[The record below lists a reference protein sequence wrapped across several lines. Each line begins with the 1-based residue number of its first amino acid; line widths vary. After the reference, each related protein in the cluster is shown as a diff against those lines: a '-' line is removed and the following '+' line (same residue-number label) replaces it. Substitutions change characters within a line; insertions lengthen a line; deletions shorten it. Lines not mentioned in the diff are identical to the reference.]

1 MAKLTYKRAGVDI
14 DAGSYFVDLIK
25 PLAKKTY
32 NSNVV
37 GKIGNFSGSY
47 LFPIN
52 RYRKPVLVAS
62 ADGVGTKL
70 RIAIMA
76 RKLDTIGLDLVAMNV
91 NDLVTCGAEP
101 LFFLDYFATSKLNP
115 KDGVEVVRGIVKGCK
130 EAGCVLLGGETAEMP
145 GFYRKGDFDLAG
157 FAVGILENDKQID
170 GSRVLPGDVVVGLSS
185 NGLHSNG
192 YSLARKVLFEKKR
205 FKLTDRISPL
215 KRTIGDELL
224 KPTRIYV
231 KTVLNLKNNF
241 DIHAIAHVTG
251 GGLVENIPRV
261 IPANCDVVIDTTLWE
276 LPPVF
281 YLIKLYSGIE
291 KYEMFRTFNC
301 GIGMALVV
309 SKNDADKILGRLKKL
324 RERAMIIGEVIR
336 KKRGKSRVIL
346 A

>member
-1 MAKLTYKRAGVDI
+1 MAKLTYKIAGVDI
-14 DAGSYFVDLIK
+14 DAGNAFVELIK

-32 NSNVV
+32 KSNVI
-37 GKIGNFSGSY
+37 GKIGDFSGSY
-47 LFPIN
+47 VFPIDK
-52 RYRKPVLVAS
+52 YRKPVLVAS

-70 RIAIMA
+70 KIAIMA
-76 RKLDTIGLDLVAMNV
+76 QTLDTIGLDLVAMNV

-101 LFFLDYFATSKLNP
+101 LFFLDYLATSKLNP
-115 KDGVEVVRGIVKGCK
+115 KHGVEIIKGVVKGCK

-145 GFYRKGDFDLAG
+145 GFYKKGDFDLAG
-157 FAVGILENDKQID
+157 FAVGVVENDKRID
-170 GSRVLPGDVVVGLSS
+170 GSRVRPGDVLIGLSS

-192 YSLARKVLFEKKR
+192 YSLARKILFEKKK

-215 KRTIGDELL
+215 KNTIGDELL

-231 KTVLNLKNNF
+231 KTILNLKNNF
-241 DIHAIAHVTG
+241 DIHAIAHITG

-261 IPANCDVVIDTTLWE
+261 IPRNCEVVIDSTLWE

-291 KYEMFRTFNC
+291 KDEMFRTFNC

-309 SKNDADKILGRLKKL
+309 SKVDADKILGRINKLKEK
-324 RERAMIIGEVIR
+324 AMIIGEVVR
-336 KKRGKSRVIL
+336 KKRGKPAVVIT
-346 A
+346 